1 MRRLRADEPSR
12 RPPPRPQKL
21 PDEIAAATSA
31 GDHSRL
37 MAIYTDGDATV
48 CARPELRIVGKAG
61 ASPIT
66 GERPAVR
73 QLHVLDAALVEPH
86 ADWRSMPGG

>member
-1 MRRLRADEPSR
+1 
-12 RPPPRPQKL
+12 L

-48 CARPELRIVGKAG
+48 CARRELRIVGKAG
-61 ASPIT
+61 ASPIK
-66 GERPAVR
+66 GEGPAVR
-73 QLHVLDAALVEPH
+73 QMRVCRDC
-86 ADWRSMPGG
+86 